1 MSETTCRECVQ
12 RYRMWDELPKA
23 NDGAHIEFCPRHAE
37 LLNLLEWF
45 VQLHNEAVMAD
56 DIAEKRAEV
65 LLDQYKAAMEDK

>member
-1 MSETTCRECVQ
+1 MSDTTCAECYALFDHKGGV
-12 RYRMWDELPKA
+12 
-23 NDGAHIEFCPRHAE
+23 ISFCPRHAE